1 MVQLKFGEPCPAEV
15 TPVNT
20 TPHFALRCSN
30 SREGWGGAAARWA
43 SGPYLGR
50 DVRPARPLT
59 STKPSNDRRRGPSCR
74 RGKRRRYIIW
84 PIVVLALLAIHPAAA
99 QYDPPAGYYAAA
111 EGLTGPALKSALHN
125 IIDGHTIIAYDGG
138 DSFQALRSLDQDPN
152 NSSRVLTVYSGTS
165 EPKFDSPALTWNRE
179 HCWPRGYGISA
190 TGSGASA
197 DESDFFNLRACL
209 EGVNQARGDRIYDN
223 ARTNHPNDPAI
234 APAGAP
240 QCLYDAGFGQ
250 GGLWT
255 PRPSEK
261 GDLARAMFYMA
272 VRYDG
277 SDAGTVDLELGERP
291 NAGQAI
297 FGNLT
302 TLLQWHLDD
311 PVSNEERRRNDLI
324 HDNYQSNR
332 NPFVDRPEFVAK
344 IFGAPEL
351 AIVMDRSA
359 YDEGSSATATVSI
372 PAAMSSGLAV
382 RIIKTGDPTGSELSV
397 PLNMTIPAGQ
407 TSAQFTVNFPADGIA
422 DGDRQVGLAAWADG
436 FAGTFFAMA
445 VIDTNGGSAVSAPSI
460 SGAGRYVQSF
470 DTLPSSGTNTWSNN
484 TTLSGWSAQRTGAGS
499 SIVADAGSSTAGNL
513 YSYGSANSAERAL
526 GSIGSSSS
534 ADLAWAVNVQNT
546 SGRSVTLASLAYV
559 GEQWRNSAAATQAIN
574 FSYRKGTNAA
584 TDLQPTTSAGWTGI
598 SALNFTSPITGGT
611 ASALNGNLAVNRAA
625 LQSALNV
632 ALAPGEWI
640 TLRWQDT
647 NHSGNDHGLAIDDL
661 RIDWRVVAEG
671 PRPEWVN
678 AAPPSGRLGDAY
690 AHTLTADAGPTH
702 YEVEGLPPGLQVN
715 PATGLI
721 SGTPSAVG
729 SFNATAYAVNAA
741 GAERTTLP
749 FVIAKILPV
758 ISTLPVASTL
768 SPAQPLSAANLS
780 GGLASV
786 PGTFAFASPVT
797 VPPSG
802 VSSQAVRFTPTDAGN
817 YDTVTF
823 AILVT
828 THYGSGFEDVA
839 KTGYATGNATIG
851 GVVWEFA
858 ETLIASGDAND
869 FKNGLQSVRLR
880 GYGTSALTML
890 ADLPGGLGNISLQHR
905 RYGTDTQIAWVVE
918 YSTDQGATW
927 AQAGSF
933 TPGADVV
940 TFSATV
946 NVSTPA
952 RLRIRAA
959 VATGTSNRRANID
972 DLVVTSYTAPTG
984 VTFGQWSGGL
994 ERTPELVRA
1003 YGVGGATNAQAAGQ
1017 TPVHRYDGV
1026 ILSLEALVRTNDRSL
1041 NVYAQACG
1049 GLVSGGWT
1057 TNEITT
1063 ADAAGLPGDSDG
1075 TARRLFSV
1083 PIGTNA
1089 TKFLR
1094 LRVELEP

>member
-1 MVQLKFGEPCPAEV
+1 LTVAAPSSA
-15 TPVNT
+15 
-20 TPHFALRCSN
+20 SN
-30 SREGWGGAAARWA
+30 PR
-43 SGPYLGR
+43 
-50 DVRPARPLT
+50 
-59 STKPSNDRRRGPSCR
+59 NDRRRGPSCR

-99 QYDPPAGYYAAA
+99 QYDPPSGYYATA
-111 EGLTGPALKSALHN
+111 EGLAGPALKAALHD

-179 HCWPRGYGISA
+179 HCWPRGYGISS

-197 DESDFFNLRACL
+197 DESDLFNLRACL
-209 EGVNQARGDRIYDN
+209 ERVNQARGDRIYDN
-223 ARTNHPNDPAI
+223 ARTNHPTDPAV
-234 APAGAP
+234 APTGAP

-277 SDAGTVDLELGERP
+277 SDAGTVDLELGESP
-291 NAGQAI
+291 NAGQGI

-344 IFGAPEL
+344 VFGAPEL
-351 AIVMDRSA
+351 TIVMDRSA

-372 PAAMSSGLAV
+372 PAAMSFGLAV

-397 PLNMTIPAGQ
+397 PLNVTIPAGQ
-407 TSAQFTVNFPADGIA
+407 TSAQFTVNFPTDGIA
-422 DGDRQVGLAAWADG
+422 DGDRPVGLAAWAEG
-436 FAGTFFAMA
+436 YLSTFFALA
-445 VIDTNGGSAVSAPSI
+445 VLDVNGGPVATTPVIGGP
-460 SGAGRYVQSF
+460 GRYVQNF
-470 DTLPSSGTNTWSNN
+470 DTLPSSGTNPWSNN
-484 TTLSGWSAQRTGAGS
+484 LTLAGWLAQRTGTGTN
-499 SIVADAGSSTAGNL
+499 IVADAGASSAGNL
-513 YSYGSANSAERAL
+513 YSYGSTNSAERAL
-526 GSIGSSSS
+526 GSIGS
-534 ADLAWAVNVQNT
+534 ANAAAGNFAHGLNLQNT
-546 SGRSVTLASLAYV
+546 SGRTVALASLVYA
-559 GEQWRNSAAATQAIN
+559 GEQWRNGGVTNVHSLA
-574 FSYRKGTNAA
+574 FSCRTGSNAVN
-584 TDLQPTTSAGWTGI
+584 DLTPTSNTGWN
-598 SALNFTSPITGGT
+598 SVAELDFASPVTGGT
-611 ASALNGNLAVNRAA
+611 ASALNGNTAPNRVVRQGN
-625 LQSALNV
+625 LGITI
-632 ALAPGEWI
+632 APGQWI
-640 TLRWQDT
+640 TLRWQDPD
-647 NHSGNDHGLAIDDL
+647 HSGSDHGLAIDDL
-661 RIDWRVVAEG
+661 SLDWRVVAEG
-671 PRPEWVN
+671 PRPQWTN
-678 AAPPSGRLGDAY
+678 AALPSGRVGDAY

-721 SGTPSAVG
+721 SGTPSAAG

-758 ISTLPVASTL
+758 ISTPPVASTL
-768 SPAQPLSAANLS
+768 SPGQPLSAAVLS
-780 GGLASV
+780 GGLANVS
-786 PGTFAFASPVT
+786 GTFAFASPAT
-797 VPPSG
+797 IPPSG
-802 VSSQAVRFTPTDAGN
+802 VSQQTVKFTPADAAN
-817 YDTVTF
+817 YDVLTFTIPVTVD
-823 AILVT
+823 
-828 THYGSGFEDVA
+828 YGSGFEGIT
-839 KTGYATGNATIG
+839 KSNYTTGNVAIG
-851 GVVWEFA
+851 GINWEFA
-858 ETLIASGDAND
+858 EALIASGDAND

-890 ADLPGGLGNISLQHR
+890 ADLPGGFGNISFQHR
-905 RYGTDTQIAWVVE
+905 RYGTDAQIAWVVE

-933 TPGADVV
+933 TPGTDVV

-946 NVSTPA
+946 NVSAPA

-959 VATGTSNRRANID
+959 VATGTPNRRANID
-972 DLVVTSYTAPTG
+972 DLVVTSYTAPAG
-984 VTFGQWSGGL
+984 MTFGQWSGGL
-994 ERTPELVRA
+994 ERTPDLVRA

-1026 ILSLEALVRTNDRSL
+1026 ILSLEALVRTNDPSL
-1041 NVYAQACG
+1041 KVYAQSCG
-1049 GLVSGGWT
+1049 GLASGGWT
-1057 TNEITT
+1057 TNEITA
-1063 ADAAGLPGDSDG
+1063 ADVAGLPGDPEG
-1075 TARRLFSV
+1075 TARRVFSA
-1083 PIGTNA
+1083 PIGTNK